1 MEFVLAELLD
11 QVMTAIAGHRP
22 MYIAGGRSK
31 DFYGNTHRITPSD
44 GHCVVDMS
52 AYKGVIEYH
61 PAELVLTARA
71 GTSLREIEAVLA
83 EQRQMLAFEPPHFGP
98 HATLGGCVSAGLAGP
113 ARMARG
119 SVRDFVLGARL
130 LDGHG
135 RLMSFGGQVVKNVA
149 GYDVS
154 RLLVGAM
161 GSFGALIDISVKVV
175 PKPAMSLTLELAMSA
190 PEALA
195 TFSRWRLLPLPITAT
210 AWHGEPNGTT
220 GVLTVRLEGSEVAVE
235 SARRVIGGEALA
247 DVDGEGFWRGLRE
260 HTHAYFSGDYT
271 LWRLSLPPASPFST
285 DFPCALIEWN
295 GGQRWLRGDCPID
308 DVRAYASRAGGHAT
322 LFRAD
327 TSTPRPASGV
337 FHPPDPAML
346 NVMQRLKNEF
356 DPWHLFNPGRLLVEA

>member
-22 MYIAGGRSK
+22 MYISGGRSK

-61 PAELVLTARA
+61 PAELVMTARA
-71 GTSLREIEAVLA
+71 GTPLQEIEAVLA

-98 HATLGGCVSAGLAGP
+98 HATLGGCVSAGLSGP

-175 PKPAMSLTLELAMSA
+175 PKPAVSLTLALAMPASD
-190 PEALA
+190 ALA
-195 TFSRWRLLPLPITAT
+195 SFSKWRLLPLPITAT
-210 AWHGEPNGTT
+210 AWQGEPGGAT
-220 GVLTVRLEGSEVAVE
+220 GMLSVRLEGSEVAVG
-235 SARRVIGGEALA
+235 SARRVIGGEPLL
-247 DVDGEGFWRGLRE
+247 EGDAQSFWRGLRE
-260 HTHAYFSGDYT
+260 HTHPFFMGDGM
-271 LWRLSLPPASPFST
+271 LWRLSLPPAAPCSA

-295 GGQRWLRGDCPID
+295 GGQRWLRGELPID

-322 LFRAD
+322 LFRAGA
-327 TSTPRPASGV
+327 STPRPASGV
-337 FHPPDPAML
+337 FHPPEPAL
-346 NVMQRLKNEF
+346 LSVMQRLKNEF